1 MGQQQDKEAFPQPYS
16 DEAEQS
22 VLGALL
28 LDTSTAWDRVGDL
41 LQEADFYRRQHQQIF
56 AAVSK
61 LALACK
67 PADVI
72 TVHQQLQAEGT
83 AEAVGGLQ
91 YLNDLAQSVPSPR
104 NARHYAEIVAD
115 HALRRAIC
123 SAALEAREL
132 AFQPGDAASTLDKVS
147 GLFSGL
153 EKRRRDVEPVS
164 LTDALLDRCSHWE
177 RLAEG
182 KSTPGISTGFSTMD
196 RALSGGLKPG
206 TLIPLAAR
214 TSVGKTSLAAQI
226 GINVARQ
233 GHTVLLLSQE
243 MAVGELVDRLV
254 ANLGRVNLG
263 HLASGELEDGAWSG
277 ITDAVEAGK
286 DLPFF
291 LDDTPALTLAAIRT
305 KARQVQRKRG
315 LALLVVDYLQLCAAT
330 GAHDKRHHQIEQI
343 SRGLKALS
351 KELGITILLLSQLN
365 RASTQ
370 KEEPQLTDLKESG
383 AIEED
388 ADVVILLQPKALQP
402 DGSLLVAANL
412 AKNRQGKRV
421 KVALAFRGEYQR
433 WSEST
438 AILS

>member
-1 MGQQQDKEAFPQPYS
+1 
-16 DEAEQS
+16 
-22 VLGALL
+22 
-28 LDTSTAWDRVGDL
+28 
-41 LQEADFYRRQHQQIF
+41 
-56 AAVSK
+56 
-61 LALACK
+61 
-67 PADVI
+67 
-72 TVHQQLQAEGT
+72 
-83 AEAVGGLQ
+83 
-91 YLNDLAQSVPSPR
+91 
-104 NARHYAEIVAD
+104 
-115 HALRRAIC
+115 
-123 SAALEAREL
+123 
-132 AFQPGDAASTLDKVS
+132 
-147 GLFSGL
+147 
-153 EKRRRDVEPVS
+153 
-164 LTDALLDRCSHWE
+164 
-177 RLAEG
+177 
-182 KSTPGISTGFSTMD
+182 MD

>member
-1 MGQQQDKEAFPQPYS
+1 MSNEDAALALPYS

-41 LQEADFYRRQHQQIF
+41 LQEGDFYRRQHQQIF

-72 TVHQQLQAEGT
+72 TVHQQLEAEGSSD
-83 AEAVGGLQ
+83 AVGGLQ

-123 SAALEAREL
+123 SAAMEARAL
-132 AFQPGDAASTLDKVS
+132 AFQPGNAAATLDKVA
-147 GLFSGL
+147 GLFAGI
-153 EKRRRDVEPVS
+153 ERRRGEAEPVALS
-164 LTDALLDRCSHWE
+164 QALLT
-177 RLAEG
+177 RLAYWEDLATG
-182 KSTPGISTGFSTMD
+182 RISPGISTGFERMD

-214 TSVGKTSLAAQI
+214 TSVGKTSFAAQI

-254 ANLGRVNLG
+254 ANLGQVKLEQ
-263 HLASGELEDGAWSG
+263 LATGELEDGAWSG
-277 ITDAVEAGK
+277 ITEAVDTGK

-291 LDDTPALTLAAIRT
+291 LDDTPALTLAAIRA
-305 KARQVQRKRG
+305 KARQVQRKHG
-315 LALLVVDYLQLCAAT
+315 LALLIVDYLQLCAAT

-370 KEEPQLTDLKESG
+370 RDEPQLTDLKESG

-388 ADVVILLQPKALQP
+388 ADVVILLQPKTRQP
-402 DGSLLVAANL
+402 DGSLLVKAIL
-412 AKNRQGKRV
+412 AKNRQGKRGHLGL
-421 KVALAFRGEYQR
+421 ALHGDVQVWREV
-433 WSEST
+433 SPDL
-438 AILS
+438 LS

>member
-1 MGQQQDKEAFPQPYS
+1 MSQDYDAAAAPYS

-28 LDTSTAWDRVGDL
+28 LDTGAAWDSVGDL
-41 LQEADFYRRQHQQIF
+41 LQEGDFYRREHQQIF
-56 AAVSK
+56 AAVAK
-61 LALACK
+61 LAAASK
-67 PADVI
+67 PADII
-72 TVHQQLQAEGT
+72 TVHQQLDAAGA
-83 AEAVGGLQ
+83 AEAAGGLK

-104 NARHYAEIVAD
+104 HARHYAEIVAD

-123 SAALEAREL
+123 SAAMEARAL
-132 AFQPGDAASTLDKVS
+132 AFQPGDASATLDKVS
-147 GLFSGL
+147 SLFAVI
-153 EKRRRDVEPVS
+153 EKRKCEVEPVPLS
-164 LTDALLDRCSHWE
+164 AALMDRRDHWQ

-182 KSTPGISTGFSTMD
+182 SATPGIPTGFPTVD

-226 GINVARQ
+226 GINVARK

-254 ANLGRVNLG
+254 ANMGRV
-263 HLASGELEDGAWSG
+263 ELSQLSTGTFEGTAWSG
-277 ITDAVEAGK
+277 ITDAVEEGR

-291 LDDTPALTLAAIRT
+291 LDDTPALTLSAIRS
-305 KARQVQRKRG
+305 KARQTQRKRG
-315 LALLVVDYLQLCAAT
+315 LSLLIVDYLQLCAAT
-330 GAHDKRHHQIEQI
+330 GTHDKRHHQIEQI
-343 SRGLKALS
+343 SRGLKALA

-370 KEEPQLTDLKESG
+370 RDEPQLTDLKESG

-388 ADVVILLQPKALQP
+388 ADVVILLQPKSRLP
-402 DGSLLVAANL
+402 DGSLLVAAIL
-412 AKNRQGKRV
+412 AKNRQGRRTR
-421 KVALAFRGEYQR
+421 VALAFRGEYQQ
-433 WSEST
+433 WVEST
-438 AILS
+438 VHLG